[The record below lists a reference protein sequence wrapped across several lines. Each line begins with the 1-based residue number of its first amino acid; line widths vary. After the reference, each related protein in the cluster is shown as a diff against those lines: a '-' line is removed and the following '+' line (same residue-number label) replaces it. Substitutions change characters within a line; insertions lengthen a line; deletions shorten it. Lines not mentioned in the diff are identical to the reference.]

1 MKKNINFFLFLFLFL
16 LSTISFGNEK
26 KIEVIDGDTIHIGK
40 LKYRFFGIDAPE
52 TKQICEKDNIK
63 IQCGVIAKNVL
74 KNKIGD
80 KVPECIVKDK
90 DRYQRLV
97 AECFIDK
104 ESLSR
109 FMVREGYAVAYTQYS
124 KDFVEDEKYAKEN
137 KLGIWSM
144 SFQIPSEYR
153 KSLRNK

>member
-1 MKKNINFFLFLFLFL
+1 MKKNINFFFSFFFL
-16 LSTISFGNEK
+16 LLTISFANEK

-52 TKQICEKDNIK
+52 TKQICKKDNIK

>member
-1 MKKNINFFLFLFLFL
+1 MKKIIYFFIFSFF
-16 LSTISFGNEK
+16 LSTILIASEK
-26 KIEVIDGDTIHIGK
+26 KIQVIDGDTIHIGK

-52 TKQICEKDNIK
+52 IKQICEKDNTK
-63 IQCGVIAKNVL
+63 IQCGVIAKSVL
-74 KNKIGD
+74 KNKIAD
-80 KVPECIVKDK
+80 KIPECIVKDK

-97 AECFIDK
+97 AECFIGK

-109 FMVREGYAVAYTQYS
+109 FMVRQGYAVAYSQYS
-124 KDFVEDEKYAKEN
+124 KDFIDDEKYAKEN

-144 SFQIPSEYR
+144 NFQVPSEYR